1 MGRKSF
7 LINGRKGQ
15 SHIWA
20 ILMAFVIAFVV
31 MVIMLSWFK
40 GAGEKGLGSV
50 DAGLDSLGDC
60 DNDGIPNFYDKCP
73 YTYGVDGAEFKG
85 CPSSVISEDQLAGY
99 QSGTC
104 VDSEGSEDEKDDDK

>member
-1 MGRKSF
+1 MVKKMFNR
-7 LINGRKGQ
+7 RGQ

-31 MVIMLSWFK
+31 MAVILSWFNSASGK
-40 GAGEKGLGSV
+40 GFGSV

-60 DNDGIPNFYDKCP
+60 DKDSVANFYDKCP
-73 YTYGVDGAEFKG
+73 YTYGVEGAAFKG
-85 CPSSVISEDQLAGY
+85 CPSSVTSEEELAKY

-104 VDSEGSEDEKDDDK
+104 VDSNEEGEEEDK